1 MAIRSDG
8 AGVEKDFLRDML
20 ARDLG
25 CVLEIG
31 CGDGRLTRMYADA
44 AAHVIGIDLPAALPR
59 ADSNRL
65 PASARIAAASGV
77 HLPFP
82 ARCFDQAIFSLSL

>member
-1 MAIRSDG
+1 
-8 AGVEKDFLRDML
+8 ML
-20 ARDLG
+20 ARDAG

-44 AAHVIGIDLPAALPR
+44 AARIIGIDLPAALPGEG
-59 ADSNRL
+59 SGRL
-65 PASARIAAASGV
+65 PQSVSIAAASGL

-82 ARCFDQAIFSLSL
+82 ARRFKLAIFSLSL